1 MNMIIRPIYPTLPIL
16 PPQISAEMVMLIFN
30 ALGFLLLAG
39 AAAFLIG
46 LYAAKR
52 WKADKPKTAVAFVL
66 ISVAIT
72 ILLLCFFGF
81 AVSTVKGIIL
91 CLILL
96 FSSYSDIKT
105 READDYLHVMI
116 LLTAFIGRE
125 PTAIPGMLLS
135 PMLITLPV
143 IMPVILCKGKVIG
156 VSPSIGGADVKLSIA
171 CTFLLGISRG
181 IIGLMAGLTIGV
193 LANLIIQTRKN
204 EAEGFPLIPYLA
216 VGFMAAYII

>member
-1 MNMIIRPIYPTLPIL
+1 MNMIIRPIYPTLPIR
-16 PPQISAEMVMLIFN
+16 PPQISVEMAMLIFN
-30 ALGFLLLAG
+30 VLAFLLLAG
-39 AAAFLIG
+39 AAAFFIG
-46 LYAAKR
+46 VYAAKR
-52 WKADKPKTAVAFVL
+52 WKADKTKTAVAFVL
-66 ISVAIT
+66 ISVAVT
-72 ILLLCFFGF
+72 TLLLCFFGF

-135 PMLITLPV
+135 AMLITLPL
-143 IMPVILCKGKVIG
+143 ILPVILCKGKVIG
-156 VSPSIGGADVKLSIA
+156 GADVKLSIA
-171 CTFLLGISRG
+171 STFLLGISRG

-204 EAEGFPLIPYLA
+204 KAEGFPLIPYLA
-216 VGFMAAYII
+216 TGFMVAYFI

>member
-1 MNMIIRPIYPTLPIL
+1 MNMIIRPIYPTLPIR
-16 PPQISAEMVMLIFN
+16 PPQISVEMAMLIFN
-30 ALGFLLLAG
+30 VLAFLLLAG
-39 AAAFLIG
+39 AAAFFIG
-46 LYAAKR
+46 VYAAKR
-52 WKADKPKTAVAFVL
+52 WKADKTKTAVAFVL
-66 ISVAIT
+66 ISAAVT

-96 FSSYSDIKT
+96 FSSYSDIET
-105 READDYLHVMI
+105 REAEDYLHVMI

-125 PTAIPGMLLS
+125 PTAIPGMLLAAA
-135 PMLITLPV
+135 LITLPL

-156 VSPSIGGADVKLSIA
+156 GADVKLSIT

-204 EAEGFPLIPYLA
+204 KAEGFPLIPYLA
-216 VGFMAAYII
+216 AGFMAAYFI

>member
-1 MNMIIRPIYPTLPIL
+1 MNMIIRPIYPTLPIR
-16 PPQISAEMVMLIFN
+16 PPQISVEMAMLIFN
-30 ALGFLLLAG
+30 VLAVLLLAG
-39 AAAFLIG
+39 AAAFFIG
-46 LYAAKR
+46 VYAAKR
-52 WKADKPKTAVAFVL
+52 WKADKTKTAVAFVL
-66 ISVAIT
+66 ISVAVT
-72 ILLLCFFGF
+72 TLLLCFFGF

-135 PMLITLPV
+135 AMLITLPL
-143 IMPVILCKGKVIG
+143 ILPVILCKGKVIG
-156 VSPSIGGADVKLSIA
+156 GADVKLSIA
-171 CTFLLGISRG
+171 STFLLGISRG

-204 EAEGFPLIPYLA
+204 KAEGFPLIPYLA
-216 VGFMAAYII
+216 TGFMVAYFI

>member
-1 MNMIIRPIYPTLPIL
+1 MNMIIRPIYPTLPIR
-16 PPQISAEMVMLIFN
+16 PPQISVEMAMLIFN
-30 ALGFLLLAG
+30 ALAFLMLAG
-39 AAAFLIG
+39 AAAFFIG
-46 LYAAKR
+46 VYTAKR
-52 WKADKPKTAVAFVL
+52 WKADKTKTAVAFVL
-66 ISVAIT
+66 ISVAVT

-135 PMLITLPV
+135 AMLITLPL
-143 IMPVILCKGKVIG
+143 ILPVILCKGKVIG
-156 VSPSIGGADVKLSIA
+156 GADVKLSIA
-171 CTFLLGISRG
+171 STFLLGISRG

-204 EAEGFPLIPYLA
+204 KAEGFPLIPYLA
-216 VGFMAAYII
+216 TGFMVAYFI

>member
-1 MNMIIRPIYPTLPIL
+1 MNMIIRPIYPTLPIR
-16 PPQISAEMVMLIFN
+16 PPQISVEMAMLIFN
-30 ALGFLLLAG
+30 VLAFLLLAG
-39 AAAFLIG
+39 AAAFFIG
-46 LYAAKR
+46 VYAAKR
-52 WKADKPKTAVAFVL
+52 WKADKTKTAVAFVL
-66 ISVAIT
+66 ISVSVT

-81 AVSTVKGIIL
+81 AVSTIKGIIL

-135 PMLITLPV
+135 AMLITLPL
-143 IMPVILCKGKVIG
+143 ILPVILCKGKVIG
-156 VSPSIGGADVKLSIA
+156 GADVKLSIT

-193 LANLIIQTRKN
+193 LTNLIIQTRKN

-216 VGFMAAYII
+216 VGFMVAYFI

>member
-1 MNMIIRPIYPTLPIL
+1 MNMIIRPIYPTLPIR
-16 PPQISAEMVMLIFN
+16 PPQISAEMAMLIFN
-30 ALGFLLLAG
+30 ALTFLLLAG
-39 AAAFLIG
+39 AAAFFIG
-46 LYAAKR
+46 VYAAKR
-52 WKADKPKTAVAFVL
+52 WKADKTKTAVAFVL
-66 ISVAIT
+66 ISVAVT
-72 ILLLCFFGF
+72 TLLLCFFGF

-135 PMLITLPV
+135 AMLITLPL
-143 IMPVILCKGKVIG
+143 ILPVILCKGKV
-156 VSPSIGGADVKLSIA
+156 IGGADVKLSIA

-204 EAEGFPLIPYLA
+204 KAEGFPLIPYLA
-216 VGFMAAYII
+216 AGFMAAYFI